1 MSCLKLF
8 VVVAAQVEVVGFLIL
23 LQDQDGVTLV
33 FILVLPRD
41 NKSAQLGPFTKAADV
56 LVLVVV
62 VDNEL
67 LNNSSSNNDNKMEFE
82 CKHNDNHPRGVVK
95 E

>member
-1 MSCLKLF
+1 LCLKLF

-33 FILVLPRD
+33 LVLVLPRD
-41 NKSAQLGPFTKAADV
+41 IKSAQLGPFTKAADV
-56 LVLVVV
+56 LVLVLVVVV

-67 LNNSSSNNDNKMEFE
+67 FNNSSSNNDNKMEFE
-82 CKHNDNHPRGVVK
+82 CKHNGDHLRGVV
-95 E
+95 